1 MRSSSPALVKLIWRA
16 VASKTRKAF
25 NGNWRDSFMDK
36 FSLFTTCDISLV
48 FERKQRHFHLIQQF
62 SL

>member
-1 MRSSSPALVKLIWRA
+1 MWRA

-25 NGNWRDSFMDK
+25 NGNWRDNFMDK
-36 FSLFTTCDISLV
+36 FSLFIVRDISLV